1 MKNNLKKIKDGLFVG
16 LVIIMTFLVV
26 GVIVVASKGEDKDFS
41 SIVMAGAE
49 ETKFVM
55 PLDSCEVIKDFSAD
69 RLQFNSTLKQWEA
82 HKAVDLKAEV
92 GTGVKAIGDG
102 KVLSIETTH
111 IKGTTVVIEHKGG
124 FVSSYSSLNADV
136 DVEVGDS
143 IKSGEEIGKVD
154 KSAKGESSDETHLHF
169 ELLKDG
175 KKVDPNLYFTF
186 GQK

>member
-1 MKNNLKKIKDGLFVG
+1 MKNNLKKLRDGLFVG
-16 LVIIMTFLVV
+16 LVVFMTFLVV
-26 GVIVVASKGEDKDFS
+26 GVIAIASKGEDKDFS
-41 SIVMAGAE
+41 SIVMVGGE

-55 PLDSCEVIKDFSAD
+55 PLDSTEVIKDFSAD

-92 GTGVKAIGDG
+92 GTSVKAIADG
-102 KVLSIETTH
+102 KVLSIDSTH
-111 IKGTTVVIEHKGG
+111 LKGTTIVIEHLGG

-136 DVEVGDS
+136 NVKVGDS
-143 IKSGEEIGKVD
+143 VKAGDEIGKVD
-154 KSAKGESSDETHLHF
+154 ASAKGEALDEVHLHF